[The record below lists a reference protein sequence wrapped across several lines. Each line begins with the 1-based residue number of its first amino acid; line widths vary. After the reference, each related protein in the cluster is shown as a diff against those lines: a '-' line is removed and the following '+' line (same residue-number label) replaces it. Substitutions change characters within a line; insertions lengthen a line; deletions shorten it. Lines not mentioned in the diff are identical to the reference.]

1 MLMDNNIIYDICI
14 IGAGASGLVAAIE
27 SSRRGLSCVV
37 VDKNKK
43 AGRKLYATGNGRCN
57 LTNDDW
63 DEDTY
68 YGNEFVDTIFEKL
81 YRYSDMRPRSF
92 VLDYMRRLGI
102 QTVNKDG
109 YFYPS
114 SLQASSVVWALVDA
128 ATSYGTR
135 FLYKSSVTTV
145 NKLPVDD
152 LLEYSSQITDDILDN
167 SGVYKINVITREG
180 EEETPGYILAKGVIV
195 ATGGLSKK
203 SLGSATAD
211 EAYTLF
217 NSMRLPF
224 VEYTSGLCPVYVTE
238 DLSRLE
244 GVRTKARLTVD
255 GHTEVGEIQI
265 SADGISG
272 IVTFNMS
279 YYMKPGVDVVINLLP
294 KIDEDSFADSFN
306 KMKQSFPDRR
316 LDLFLNGYVND
327 KLGAYMMD
335 KFYGKQER
343 VLTLKDVTE
352 IGIRGIYQEMIEWR
366 LSIRGKAGLED
377 SQASIGGVLTQY
389 IDPFNMSVKPEITLG
404 SNICVTGEATDVIG
418 KCGGYNITYAII
430 TGYLAGTNIFR

>member
-1 MLMDNNIIYDICI
+1 
-14 IGAGASGLVAAIE
+14 
-27 SSRRGLSCVV
+27 
-37 VDKNKK
+37 
-43 AGRKLYATGNGRCN
+43 
-57 LTNDDW
+57 
-63 DEDTY
+63 
-68 YGNEFVDTIFEKL
+68 
-81 YRYSDMRPRSF
+81 
-92 VLDYMRRLGI
+92 
-102 QTVNKDG
+102 
-109 YFYPS
+109 
-114 SLQASSVVWALVDA
+114 
-128 ATSYGTR
+128 
-135 FLYKSSVTTV
+135 
-145 NKLPVDD
+145 
-152 LLEYSSQITDDILDN
+152 
-167 SGVYKINVITREG
+167 
-180 EEETPGYILAKGVIV
+180 
-195 ATGGLSKK
+195 
-203 SLGSATAD
+203 
-211 EAYTLF
+211 
-217 NSMRLPF
+217 MRLPF

-352 IGIRGIYQEMIEWR
+352 TGIRGIYQEMIEWR
-366 LSIRGKAGLED
+366 LSIRCKAGLED

-389 IDPFNMSVKPEITLG
+389 IDSFNMSVKPEITLG

-430 TGYLAGTNIFR
+430 SGYLAGTNIFR

>member
-1 MLMDNNIIYDICI
+1 MSNNKIYDICI

-57 LTNDDW
+57 LTNDTW

-68 YGNEFVDTIFEKL
+68 YGSEFVDRLFEQL
-81 YRYSDMRPRSF
+81 YRYSDLRPRSF
-92 VLDYMRRLGI
+92 VLDYMKKLGI

-128 ATSYGTR
+128 ATSLGTR
-135 FLYKSSVTTV
+135 FLYKTRCVDVTKV
-145 NKLPVDD
+145 GVDD

-167 SGVYKINVITREG
+167 QGIYKINVISRQE
-180 EEETPGYILAKGVIV
+180 EEETEGFILAKGIIV

-203 SLGSATAD
+203 SLGSATA
-211 EAYTLF
+211 EETYRLF
-217 NSMRLPF
+217 NSLKLPF
-224 VEYTSGLCPVYVTE
+224 AEYTSGLCPVYVTE
-238 DLSRLE
+238 DLSALD

-255 GHTEVGEIQI
+255 GHTELGEVQI
-265 SADGISG
+265 SSEGISG

-279 YYMKPGVDVVINLLP
+279 YYMKPGSEVVINLLP
-294 KIDEDSFADSFN
+294 KIDEDSFAESFI
-306 KMKQSFPDRR
+306 KSQQSFPNRR

-327 KLGAYMMD
+327 KLAVYMMD
-335 KFYGKQER
+335 RFYGKQES

-352 IGIRGIYQEMIEWR
+352 TGIRGIYQEMIEWR
-366 LSIRGKAGLED
+366 LSIRGKGSLED
-377 SQASIGGVLTQY
+377 SQASIGGVLTKY
-389 IDPFNMSVKPEITLG
+389 IDPFNMSVKSDVTLG
-404 SNICVTGEATDVIG
+404 SNICITGEATDVIG
-418 KCGGYNITYAII
+418 KCGGYNITYALI
-430 TGYLAGTNIFR
+430 TGFFAGANIFR